1 MAYAKVSEL
10 VLYLPY
16 LAEMAKLVESIVS
29 KCDSSAIS
37 HPSVASRAEQNNM
50 QSIKAKTDEVG
61 SNWAF
66 GLNIVLRLGHWWLL
80 PAAAAAVH

>member
-29 KCDSSAIS
+29 KCDSSVIS
-37 HPSVASRAEQNNM
+37 HPSVAVELSK
-50 QSIKAKTDEVG
+50 IICKV
-61 SNWAF
+61 
-66 GLNIVLRLGHWWLL
+66 
-80 PAAAAAVH
+80 